1 MFTSKTLLRQTVQ
14 KYIFWFETW
23 GTLKRQGYLLCPRLN
38 SPCIVWIPQV
48 PVLSVEH
55 EDKRN
60 LIRRGTI
67 FNAISRDLL
76 TSKLVKNIR
85 KKTCAALKLLSMQ
98 HSAFLLKTDSLS
110 MKIFTN
116 SKFLIISG
124 LQQCVNKH
132 FPASWRTLLT
142 LRLTG
147 ANCKKGQHTASI
159 NLYVYVLS
167 ISTQTSEF

>member
-1 MFTSKTLLRQTVQ
+1 MFPSKTLLRQTVR
-14 KYIFWFETW
+14 KYIFWFETG
-23 GTLKRQGYLLCPRLN
+23 GTLKRQGYLLWPRLN
-38 SPCIVWIPQV
+38 SPYIVWIPQV

-60 LIRRGTI
+60 LIRRGAI
-67 FNAISRDLL
+67 FNAIRRDLL

-85 KKTCAALKLLSMQ
+85 INSALKLLSMQ

-110 MKIFTN
+110 MKILTN

-132 FPASWRTLLT
+132 FPSSWRTLLT

-147 ANCKKGQHTASI
+147 ANCKKWQHTASI
-159 NLYVYVLS
+159 HLYVYVLS